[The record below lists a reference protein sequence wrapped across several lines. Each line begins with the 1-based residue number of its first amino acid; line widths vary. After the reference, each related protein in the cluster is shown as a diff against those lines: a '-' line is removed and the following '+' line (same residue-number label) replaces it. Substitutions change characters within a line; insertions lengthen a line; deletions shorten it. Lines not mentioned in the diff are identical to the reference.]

1 MSPSHDLELY
11 KKYEA
16 VNEKYLQLENKEAK
30 NKWSNPPHLVS
41 EEYGMDT
48 ATYSTS
54 WKNINERGTGWPAK
68 NNDW

>member
-1 MSPSHDLELY
+1 MSPSADLELY

-16 VNEKYLQLENKEAK
+16 VNEKYLQLENEGAK

-41 EEYGMDT
+41 EEDGMDT
-48 ATYSTS
+48 TYSTS
-54 WKNINERGTGWPAK
+54 WENINERGTGWPAK